1 MDKLAQYNKNLIK
14 NIELLETEFFP
25 KLVDLDSIDSILR
38 SILPLKE
45 MREAGCFFTGEDLS
59 LKTIDS
65 FFDSIS
71 FQSIILDPTC
81 GAGNLL
87 IACSRKLEVKNTL
100 SETLKS
106 WGHILRGYDLY
117 AAFVTTAKLRI
128 IIEAL
133 NRGAMSDCTIDD
145 ALELLPFI
153 QTKDAMTTTS
163 EDVRKITHIIM
174 NPPFNSWASPSI
186 NYWKKG
192 KVNSAGVIF
201 DHYLRILPI
210 NCNISAILPDVLRS
224 GSRYDSFRTFISS
237 EMRAF
242 CEIYGR
248 FNSQTDVDVFILSG
262 IKNKNSLRKIEWT
275 IDLGNYTPLSKYF
288 DVCIGPLVAYR
299 DPEEGNSYPYFHP
312 KNSIAWKEISTVTE
326 KRRFQGKVLT
336 PPLILIKRTSSPSDK
351 YRASAT
357 LITLDESI
365 AVENHMIAIIP
376 KNGSLKNCKKLLDI
390 LKSENTNN
398 FLNNRARM
406 RHLTIS
412 AVKEIPIDL

>member
-1 MDKLAQYNKNLIK
+1 MEKLAQYNKYLIK

-45 MREAGCFFTGEDLS
+45 MREAGCFFTGKDLS

-65 FFDSIS
+65 FFESIS
-71 FQSIILDPTC
+71 SKSIILDPTC

-87 IACSRKLEVKNTL
+87 IACSRKLKVKNTL

-133 NRGAMSDCTIDD
+133 NRGTISDCTIDD

-163 EDVRKITHIIM
+163 QDVLKITHIIM
-174 NPPFNSWASPSI
+174 NPPFNSWPSPGI

-192 KVNSAGVIF
+192 KVNSAGIIF
-201 DHYLRILPI
+201 DHYLRILPR
-210 NCNISAILPDVLRS
+210 NCNISAILPEVLRS
-224 GSRYDSFRTFISS
+224 GSRYYSFREFISS
-237 EMRAF
+237 EMKAS

-262 IKNKNSLRKIEWT
+262 IKNQNSPGKIEWT
-275 IDLGNYTPLSKYF
+275 IDLGDYTSLSKFF
-288 DVCIGPLVAYR
+288 DVRIGPLVAYR
-299 DPEEGNSYPYFHP
+299 DPQEGKEYPYFHAR
-312 KNSIAWKEISTVTE
+312 NSIAWTEISTATE
-326 KRRFQGKVLT
+326 YRKFLGKTLN
-336 PPLILIKRTSSPSDK
+336 PPFILIKRTSSPSDK
-351 YRASAT
+351 FRASAT
-357 LITLDESI
+357 LINLSEPV
-365 AVENHMIAIIP
+365 AVENHMIVLIP
-376 KNGSLKNCKKLLDI
+376 KTGKLSDCRKLIKILQSKK
-390 LKSENTNN
+390 TNN
-398 FLNNRARM
+398 FLNSRARM
-406 RHLTIS
+406 RHLTVNS
-412 AVKEIPIDL
+412 VKDIPID